1 MWPFT
6 RKQSL
11 EKSKFLSG
19 FTDYHSHV
27 LPGVDDG
34 IKKIEDSM
42 RVIKEYERQ
51 GVTTLW
57 LTPHIMEDMPNQTA
71 DLKKRFELLKNQYDG
86 PMELRLA
93 AENMLDNL
101 FEQRIADNDL
111 LPIGKKGDH
120 LLVETSYFTPPSDFE
135 GKLGRVCKA
144 GFFPLLAHP
153 ERYLY
158 MTIDDYDNLHD
169 RGIKMQLNLS
179 SLFGFYGKEA
189 KKKAEY
195 MLLNEYYHAVGSDTH
210 RVAQVKKSLAEGQL
224 TKKTLEMLRMIP
236 GID

>member
-6 RKQSL
+6 HKQSL
-11 EKSKFLSG
+11 EKSKLLTG

-27 LPGVDDG
+27 LPNVDDG
-34 IKKIEDSM
+34 IKDIEDSLK
-42 RVIKEYERQ
+42 VIDEYERQ
-51 GVTTLW
+51 GVDTLW
-57 LTPHIMEDMPNQTA
+57 LTPHVMEDMPNRTS
-71 DLKKRFELLKNQYDG
+71 DLKRVFEHLKSQYNG
-86 PMELRLA
+86 PLKLKLA
-93 AENMLDNL
+93 SENMLDNL
-101 FEQRIADNDL
+101 FEERIANNDV
-111 LPIGKKGDH
+111 LPIGDRRQH
-120 LLVETSYFTPPSDFE
+120 LLVETSYFTPPTDFE
-135 GKLGRVCKA
+135 GKLGRVCSA
-144 GFFPLLAHP
+144 GYFPLLAHP

-158 MTIDDYDNLHD
+158 MDIDDYDNLHD

-210 RVAQVKKSLAEGQL
+210 RVAQVTKSLKEGNL
-224 TKKTLEMLRMIP
+224 SKKTIEMLQEIP

>member
-11 EKSKFLSG
+11 ETSKFLSG

-34 IKKIEDSM
+34 IKKIEDSIKVM
-42 RVIKEYERQ
+42 KEYERQ
-51 GVTTLW
+51 GVKVLW

-71 DLKKRFELLKNQYDG
+71 DLKRRFELLKSYYDG
-86 PMELRLA
+86 PLELRLA

-101 FEQRIADNDL
+101 FEQRIADNDV
-111 LPIGKKGDH
+111 LPIGNKGDH

-158 MTIDDYDNLHD
+158 MTIDDYDSLHD

-210 RVAQVKKSLAEGQL
+210 RVAQVTRSLAEGKL
-224 TKKTLEMLRMIP
+224 TKNTIEMLKMIP

>member
-6 RKQSL
+6 KKQSL
-11 EKSKFLSG
+11 EKSKFLTG

-34 IKKIEDSM
+34 IKKTEDSLK
-42 RVIKEYERQ
+42 VIEEYERQ
-51 GVTTLW
+51 GVRTLW
-57 LTPHIMEDMPNQTA
+57 LTPHVMEDMPNSTA
-71 DLKKRFELLKNQYDG
+71 DLRRRFEVLRNAYNGQLVLK
-86 PMELRLA
+86 LA

-101 FEQRIADNDL
+101 FEERIAANDV
-111 LPIGKKGDH
+111 LPIGDSGQH
-120 LLVETSYFTPPSDFE
+120 LLVETSYFTPPQDFE

-144 GFFPLLAHP
+144 GYFPLLAHP

-158 MTIDDYDNLHD
+158 MDTDEYDRLYD
-169 RGIKMQLNLS
+169 SGIKMQLNLS

-189 KKKAEY
+189 KRKAEY
-195 MLLNEYYHAVGSDTH
+195 LLVNEYYHAVGSDTH
-210 RVAQVKKSLAEGQL
+210 RVSQVTKSLSEGLL
-224 TKKTLEMLRMIP
+224 TQKTIEMLRRIP

>member
-11 EKSKFLSG
+11 EKSKLLTG

-34 IKKIEDSM
+34 IKKMEDAM
-42 RVIKEYERQ
+42 KVIAEYERQ
-51 GVTTLW
+51 GVKTLW

-71 DLKKRFELLKNQYDG
+71 DLKKRFEFLKNNYDG
-86 PMELRLA
+86 PLELRLA

-101 FEQRIADNDL
+101 FEQRIADNDV
-111 LPIGKKGDH
+111 LPIGKKADH
-120 LLVETSYFTPPSDFE
+120 LLVETSYFTAPSDFE

-153 ERYLY
+153 ERYMY
-158 MTIDDYDNLHD
+158 MTIDDYDDLHD

-210 RVAQVKKSLAEGQL
+210 RVAQVTRSLAEGQL
-224 TKKTLEMLRMIP
+224 TKNTLEMLRMIP

>member
-6 RKQSL
+6 HKQSL
-11 EKSKFLSG
+11 EKSKLLTG

-27 LPGVDDG
+27 LPNVDDG
-34 IKKIEDSM
+34 IKDIEDSLK
-42 RVIKEYERQ
+42 VIDEYERQ
-51 GVTTLW
+51 GVDTLW
-57 LTPHIMEDMPNQTA
+57 LTPHVMEDMPNRTS
-71 DLKKRFELLKNQYDG
+71 DLKRVFEHLKSQYNG
-86 PMELRLA
+86 PLKLKLA
-93 AENMLDNL
+93 SENMLDNL
-101 FEQRIADNDL
+101 FEERIANNDV
-111 LPIGKKGDH
+111 LPIGDRRQH
-120 LLVETSYFTPPSDFE
+120 LLVETSYFTPPTDFE
-135 GKLGRVCKA
+135 GKLGRVCSA
-144 GFFPLLAHP
+144 GYFPLLAHP

-158 MTIDDYDNLHD
+158 MDIDDYDNLHD

-210 RVAQVKKSLAEGQL
+210 RVAQVTKSLKEGSL
-224 TKKTLEMLRMIP
+224 SKKTIEMLQEIP

>member
-6 RKQSL
+6 KKQTL
-11 EKSKFLSG
+11 EKCKLLTG

-34 IKKIEDSM
+34 IKKYEDSM

-51 GVTTLW
+51 GVSTLW
-57 LTPHIMEDMPNQTA
+57 LTPHIMEDMPNRTS
-71 DLKKRFELLKNQYDG
+71 DLRRRFEALKEKYDG
-86 PMELRLA
+86 PVVLKLA
-93 AENMLDNL
+93 SENMLDNL
-101 FEQRIADNDL
+101 FETRISANDV
-111 LPIGKKGDH
+111 LPIGDKGNH
-120 LLVETSYFTPPSDFE
+120 LLVETSYFEAPSDFE

-144 GFFPLLAHP
+144 GYFPLLAHP
-153 ERYLY
+153 ERYMY
-158 MTIDDYDNLHD
+158 MDTEEYDNLYD

-189 KKKAEY
+189 KRKAEY

-210 RVAQVKKSLAEGQL
+210 RVSQVTKSLAEGYL
-224 TKKTLEMLRMIP
+224 TKKMIEMLRRIP
-236 GID
+236 GIE